1 MPFDIINCRL
11 SLIDPPA
18 ARYSATTEPGDGRVS
33 VRSGAQAR
41 WQTAMGL
48 AGPFLAAL
56 VLPPVAGQVALLAD
70 PRPDV
75 VVGAVAVL
83 VAIAVTWLLATW
95 SGLVCLA
102 ALGARLP
109 GFAGAVARRVL
120 VSITPAVVRRV
131 VLAAVGVSIAAGLA
145 ACGSSAAAATP
156 PSGTPTSA
164 IVSSAPMLG
173 STVTPGVSVDLDWP
187 VTAAA
192 EHPGESARADRTTP
206 PAPSPTALSPT
217 AAAVSTTATPPTP
230 EKGTSAPPT
239 ATPTGMT
246 RPPTEPGPSMTG
258 ASAATR
264 NPTPH
269 STARP
274 GPVAP
279 TAAPGGA
286 GPAPIAMDAAAGVI
300 VRPGDSLWSIAA
312 AQLPAGATARQID
325 AMWRA
330 WYRANLDVIG
340 PNPNLVIPGQVL
352 QAPRP
357 TDAPSITR

>member
-1 MPFDIINCRL
+1 L
-11 SLIDPPA
+11 
-18 ARYSATTEPGDGRVS
+18 VS
-33 VRSGAQAR
+33 SGTRAR
-41 WQTAMGL
+41 WQTAVGS

-102 ALGARLP
+102 ALGTRLP
-109 GFAGAVARRVL
+109 GIAGAAARRVL

-131 VLAAVGVSIAAGLA
+131 VLAAAGVSIAAGLA

-156 PSGTPTSA
+156 PSGPPAPA
-164 IVSSAPMLG
+164 IVSSAPMPG
-173 STVTPGVSVDLDWP
+173 STVTLGFSVDLDWP

-192 EHPGESARADRTTP
+192 ERPGESARADRTTL
-206 PAPSPTALSPT
+206 PAPSPTALSRT

-230 EKGTSAPPT
+230 EAGTSTSRT

-246 RPPTEPGPSMTG
+246 RPPIESRPSTAG
-258 ASAATR
+258 ASAATG

-269 STARP
+269 START
-274 GPVAP
+274 GPIVPA
-279 TAAPGGA
+279 AAPGGA
-286 GPAPIAMDAAAGVI
+286 GPTPIAMDATAGVI

-325 AMWRA
+325 ATWRA
-330 WYRANLDVIG
+330 WYRANRDVIG

-352 QAPRP
+352 RAPQP
-357 TDAPSITR
+357 TDAPSVTR

>member
-1 MPFDIINCRL
+1 
-11 SLIDPPA
+11 
-18 ARYSATTEPGDGRVS
+18 
-33 VRSGAQAR
+33 
-41 WQTAMGL
+41 L

-131 VLAAVGVSIAAGLA
+131 VLAAAGVSIAAGLA

-156 PSGTPTSA
+156 PSGPPTSA
-164 IVSSAPMLG
+164 IVSSAPMPG

-187 VTAAA
+187 VAAAA
-192 EHPGESARADRTTP
+192 EHPAESARADRRTP

-217 AAAVSTTATPPTP
+217 AAAVSTTAPPTP
-230 EKGTSAPPT
+230 ETGTSAPPT
-239 ATPTGMT
+239 ATAAGMT

-264 NPTPH
+264 NPTPR

-274 GPVAP
+274 GSAAS
-279 TAAPGGA
+279 TGAPGGA
-286 GPAPIAMDAAAGVI
+286 GPAPIAMDATAGVI
-300 VRPGDSLWSIAA
+300 VRAGDSLWSIAA
-312 AQLPAGATARQID
+312 AQLSDDATARQID
-325 AMWRA
+325 ATWRA
-330 WYRANLDVIG
+330 WYRANRDVIG
-340 PNPNLVIPGQVL
+340 PNPNLVIPGQIL
-352 QAPRP
+352 QAPQA
-357 TDAPSITR
+357 TDAPSVSR